1 MTTHGP
7 LSPDVVDLVD
17 HTVTHNHSGAPTD
30 NPGGPHGNRN
40 PGTALL
46 RTARPEP
53 RRRSGGLT
61 RVRSSRGVHRRSPQP
76 PWRTITLGTRAPG
89 RSGRPTFP
97 AVVLRGHVQRIPTP
111 SGCDPPNRKA
121 HRRRSGAGGY
131 GRTPPSGGGVR
142 HVRPVSGTDQ
152 SGGIDL
158 EGAAHRGRLAR
169 MGGAVGRGPAPGAP
183 VSSTLDTESERN

>member
-17 HTVTHNHSGAPTD
+17 HTVMHNHSGAPTD

-46 RTARPEP
+46 RTARPES

-89 RSGRPTFP
+89 TSGRPTIP
-97 AVVLRGHVQRIPTP
+97 AVVMRGRVQRIPTP

-121 HRRRSGAGGY
+121 HRRRSGAGGC
-131 GRTPPSGGGVR
+131 GRSPHRAEAFATCAQSVER
-142 HVRPVSGTDQ
+142 IKAEVSIWKGQHIADA
-152 SGGIDL
+152 SP
-158 EGAAHRGRLAR
+158 EW
-169 MGGAVGRGPAPGAP
+169 VG
-183 VSSTLDTESERN
+183 L